1 MYNYIFKI
9 CVFGDYNTGKTS
21 FLNYLQEM
29 DYVKTYEPTIGVEYS
44 TKIFNLEDDKKAK
57 VTFWDCAGQ
66 ERFMSI
72 TENFF
77 RKVTG
82 GMLFFD
88 VSNRESYNSVFNW
101 IKKFRN
107 LNENEIPLILVGNKI
122 DKERVV
128 STNDAIVLANN
139 FNLKYIETSVKT
151 KENVLNA
158 LHLLIDSIYD
168 QKDNNPNI
176 KNCDDET
183 LNEKQLLI
191 DKPRVTYCTNCCIF

>member
-21 FLNYLQEM
+21 FLNCLQEM
-29 DYVKTYEPTIGVEYS
+29 DYVRTYEPTIGVEYS

-88 VSNRESYNSVFNW
+88 VSNRESYNNVLNW
-101 IKKFRN
+101 ITKFRN
-107 LNENEIPLILVGNKI
+107 LNSSDIPLLLVGNKI
-122 DKERVV
+122 DKHRII
-128 STNDAIVLANN
+128 SKNDALILATD
-139 FNLKYIETSVKT
+139 FNLKYIEVSVKT

-158 LHLLIDSIYD
+158 LNLLIDSIYEN
-168 QKDNNPNI
+168 KDENPNI
-176 KNCDDET
+176 ENCEEEEEEET
-183 LNEKQLLI
+183 PLLLNSP
-191 DKPRVTYCTNCCIF
+191 KPRYCTNCCIF

>member
-21 FLNYLQEM
+21 FLNCLQEM
-29 DYVKTYEPTIGVEYS
+29 DYVMTYEPTIGVEFS
-44 TKIFNLEDDKKAK
+44 TKLFNLEDDKKAK

-77 RKVTG
+77 RDVTG

-88 VSNRESYNSVFNW
+88 VSNRESYNNVLNW
-101 IKKFRN
+101 ITKFRN
-107 LNENEIPLILVGNKI
+107 LNGKEIPLILVGNKI
-122 DKERVV
+122 DKKRVI
-128 STNDAIVLANN
+128 STNDASILAED

-151 KENVLNA
+151 KENILNA
-158 LHLLIDSIYD
+158 LHLLIDNIYD
-168 QKDNNPNI
+168 QKDSNPNI
-176 KNCDDET
+176 KNCDEE
-183 LNEKQLLI
+183 EKQMLI
-191 DKPRVTYCTNCCIF
+191 NKPKARYCTGCCIL